1 MKKVQFFIFSLLFN
15 TISFSQDL
23 ITLHTGEDLA
33 VKVLEITE
41 SNISYKKH
49 ENPDGPKYTMTKDN
63 IFRIKYENGSIDV
76 FENEM
81 EKRGTTSSKDE
92 VTTKSPGKATLV
104 VYRGRQH
111 YASMLNYWVIVDG
124 QKTCKLSN
132 NKFVTIEVP
141 AGTIQVAAKRSGVE
155 VFKKEEMFSLEVEP
169 DQTYFVQGNI
179 KRGIVNRRMELAE
192 VTKNTADRDMVK
204 MKEDRCQMK
213 LNQ

>member
-1 MKKVQFFIFSLLFN
+1 MKKLPFLFLFLLFA
-15 TISFSQDL
+15 SLCFSQDV
-23 ITLHTGEDLA
+23 ITLHNGEDISA
-33 VKVLEITE
+33 NVLEITD
-41 SNISYKKH
+41 SDIVYKKH

-63 IFRIKYENGSIDV
+63 IFRIKYKNGSIDV
-76 FENEM
+76 FDKGV
-81 EKRGTTSSKDE
+81 EKNGAESAKDE
-92 VTTKSPGKATLV
+92 VTEKAEGKATLV

-155 VFKKEEMFSLEVEP
+155 VFKKEEMFSLEVAP
-169 DQTYFVQGNI
+169 DQIYFVQGNI

-213 LNQ
+213 VN

>member
-1 MKKVQFFIFSLLFN
+1 MKKLPFLFLFLLFV
-15 TISFSQDL
+15 SVCFSQDV
-23 ITLHTGEDLA
+23 ITLHNGEDISA
-33 VKVLEITE
+33 NVLEITD
-41 SNISYKKH
+41 SDIVYKKH

-63 IFRIKYENGSIDV
+63 IFRIKYKNGSIDV
-76 FENEM
+76 FEKGAEPVEEANKGNGM
-81 EKRGTTSSKDE
+81 
-92 VTTKSPGKATLV
+92 ATLV

-155 VFKKEEMFSLEVEP
+155 VFKKEEMFSLEVAP
-169 DQTYFVQGNI
+169 DQIYFVQGNI

-192 VTKNTADRDMVK
+192 VTKSTADRDMVK
-204 MKEDRCQMK
+204 MNEDRCQMK
-213 LNQ
+213 LN